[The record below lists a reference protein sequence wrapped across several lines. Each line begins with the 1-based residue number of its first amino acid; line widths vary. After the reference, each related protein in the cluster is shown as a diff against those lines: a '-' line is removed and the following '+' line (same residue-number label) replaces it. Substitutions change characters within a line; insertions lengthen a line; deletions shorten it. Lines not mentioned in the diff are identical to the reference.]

1 MESAHRLQRHS
12 GAEMTKK
19 FYLRLFTLILFI
31 CLPIFSNV
39 VWSGGTATT
48 FRVSKDFRSFIIQGE
63 RPEIVACM
71 SATTRYVK
79 KSFDYKELRWLDS
92 TSLSAIFNEN
102 ENNGQL
108 TRLISLQA
116 LVLLNTSAVF
126 QSWTPVLIRCKQ
138 LDEGYPEVNLNVLG
152 SSK

>member
-1 MESAHRLQRHS
+1 
-12 GAEMTKK
+12 MTKK
-19 FYLRLFTLILFI
+19 HSLRLITFSLLS
-31 CLPIFSNV
+31 CLTIFSQI

-48 FRVSKDFRSFIIQGE
+48 FRVSKDFKSLIIQGE

-71 SATTRYVK
+71 TATSRYVK
-79 KSFDYKELRWLDS
+79 KSMDYKELRWLDS

-102 ENNGQL
+102 EYNGQL

-116 LVLLNTSAVF
+116 QALLNTSNVF
-126 QSWTPVLIRCKQ
+126 DSWTPVVIRCKQ
-138 LDEGYPEVNLNVLG
+138 VDEGYPEVNLNVIG

>member
-1 MESAHRLQRHS
+1 
-12 GAEMTKK
+12 MTKK
-19 FYLRLFTLILFI
+19 HSLRLIRFSLLS
-31 CLPIFSNV
+31 CLTIFSQI

-48 FRVSKDFRSFIIQGE
+48 FRVSKDFKSLIIQGE

-71 SATTRYVK
+71 TATSRYVK
-79 KSFDYKELRWLDS
+79 KSMDYKELRWLDS

-116 LVLLNTSAVF
+116 QALLNTSNVF
-126 QSWTPVLIRCKQ
+126 DSWTPVVIRCKQ
-138 LDEGYPEVNLNVLG
+138 VDEGYPEVNLNVIG

>member
-1 MESAHRLQRHS
+1 
-12 GAEMTKK
+12 MTKK
-19 FYLRLFTLILFI
+19 HSLRLITFSLLS
-31 CLPIFSNV
+31 CLTIFSQI

-48 FRVSKDFRSFIIQGE
+48 FRVSKDFKSLIIQGE

-71 SATTRYVK
+71 TATSRYVK
-79 KSFDYKELRWLDS
+79 KSMDYKELRWLDS

-116 LVLLNTSAVF
+116 QALLNTSNVF
-126 QSWTPVLIRCKQ
+126 DSWTPVVIRCKQ
-138 LDEGYPEVNLNVLG
+138 VDEGYPEVNLNVIG

>member
-1 MESAHRLQRHS
+1 
-12 GAEMTKK
+12 MTKK
-19 FYLRLFTLILFI
+19 HALRLITFSLLS
-31 CLPIFSNV
+31 CLTIFSQI

-48 FRVSKDFRSFIIQGE
+48 FRVSKDFKSLIIQGE

-71 SATTRYVK
+71 TATSRYVK
-79 KSFDYKELRWLDS
+79 KSMDYKELRWLDS

-116 LVLLNTSAVF
+116 QALLNTSNVF
-126 QSWTPVLIRCKQ
+126 DSWTPVVIRCKQ
-138 LDEGYPEVNLNVLG
+138 VDEGYPEVNLNIIG

>member
-1 MESAHRLQRHS
+1 
-12 GAEMTKK
+12 MTKK
-19 FYLRLFTLILFI
+19 QSLRLIKFSLFT
-31 CLPIFSNV
+31 CLTIFSQI

-48 FRVSKDFRSFIIQGE
+48 FRVSKDFRSLIIQGE

-71 SATTRYVK
+71 TATSRYVK
-79 KSFDYKELRWLDS
+79 RSLDYQELRWLDS

-108 TRLISLQA
+108 TRVISLQA
-116 LVLLNTSAVF
+116 LVLLNTSNVF
-126 QSWTPVLIRCKQ
+126 DSWNPVVIRCKQ
-138 LDEGYPEVNLNVLG
+138 VDEGYPEVNLNVIG